1 MITFSDWLYFNV
13 FLAFLPIALQFVIL
27 RMFAANKIGFK
38 KAIYKPIENGGLYIF
53 SATLALTSIS
63 TTILNNNLKTVNKL
77 SSQDQ
82 IVLII
87 LLFFSAS
94 IIGITSLQEHTGG
107 TKNRNVIWYVGIAI
121 FIAIAT
127 LLYSYKVLVI

>member
-1 MITFSDWLYFNV
+1 MITLSDWLYFDV
-13 FLAFLPIALQFVIL
+13 FLALLPIALQFVIL
-27 RMFAANKIGFK
+27 CMFAAKKIGFK
-38 KAIYKPIENGGLYIF
+38 KVLYKPIENGGLYIF

-63 TTILNNNLKTVNKL
+63 TTILNKNLRTTNQL

-87 LLFFSAS
+87 LLCFSAA
-94 IIGITSLQEHTGG
+94 IIGVTSLQEHTGG
-107 TKNRNVIWYVGIAI
+107 TKNRNMIWYVGIAF
-121 FIAIAT
+121 FIAFAT